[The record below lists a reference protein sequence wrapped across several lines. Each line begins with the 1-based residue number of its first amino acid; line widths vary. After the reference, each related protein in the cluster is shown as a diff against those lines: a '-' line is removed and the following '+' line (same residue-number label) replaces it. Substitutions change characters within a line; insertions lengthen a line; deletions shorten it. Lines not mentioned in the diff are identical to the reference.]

1 MSVSGREPALLVHC
15 VQKLRGGSQPVL
27 AAAND
32 GQLYVVKF
40 TNNLQGPNLAFNESM
55 GTELYRICGLP
66 VPSWRAI
73 LVTASFI
80 DQNPG
85 CWIETAEGKLRPK
98 EGVCFGSQFL
108 CTEDSRLLEIL
119 PGKSFN
125 RVCNRNDFW
134 LAWLLDVCADHSDN
148 RQAIFRQDRDGIL
161 DPFFIDHG
169 HMFGGPRGDHR
180 VHFRVPRYLDARVY
194 PDVSSKLITSLR
206 RSVASVDADLLW
218 ECARALPDDWKTAS
232 ALDKFVETL
241 ETLSSP
247 RLIEGAIETML
258 DSHRRMSGIEIN
270 DLQCGGSAKGS
281 VLRPG
286 IQAAGQRRPLV
297 H

>member
-108 CTEDSRLLEIL
+108 CTEDSRLLEL
-119 PGKSFN
+119 TF
-125 RVCNRNDFW
+125 RT
-134 LAWLLDVCADHSDN
+134 L
-148 RQAIFRQDRDGIL
+148 QARLFGA
-161 DPFFIDHG
+161 FSGFIQ
-169 HMFGGPRGDHR
+169 
-180 VHFRVPRYLDARVY
+180 L
-194 PDVSSKLITSLR
+194 
-206 RSVASVDADLLW
+206 
-218 ECARALPDDWKTAS
+218 
-232 ALDKFVETL
+232 
-241 ETLSSP
+241 
-247 RLIEGAIETML
+247 
-258 DSHRRMSGIEIN
+258 
-270 DLQCGGSAKGS
+270 
-281 VLRPG
+281 
-286 IQAAGQRRPLV
+286 
-297 H
+297 